1 MESLSSCARC
11 SGRRAEGGGWMGGWW
26 GDGSGWGERRTA
38 GEGHGQ
44 AVGPRHGVGGGQ
56 RAVEGAAGRDQ
67 AVAAS
72 TRRVW
77 TCGRWVGRVRG
88 GAGPSSPVRPPL
100 SACGQAPLPSGS
112 GHPLP
117 KAGSPPR
124 APGVLD
130 LGPLRTRLLKGPS
143 ACLQKGRASWAAC
156 VHCGPPRG
164 CVQGHSAS
172 RGASPRGQVFSHSHL
187 AEWDISRGQQAETA
201 TWSMAG
207 R

>member
-1 MESLSSCARC
+1 MDGRVV
-11 SGRRAEGGGWMGGWW
+11 GRRERVGGEEDGGRRSRTGSRTKARRGRWAEGCRGGGWQGPGR
-26 GDGSGWGERRTA
+26 GREHAESVDVRPVG
-38 GEGHGQ
+38 
-44 AVGPRHGVGGGQ
+44 GPRAGGS
-56 RAVEGAAGRDQ
+56 RAV
-67 AVAAS
+67 VPS
-72 TRRVW
+72 P
-77 TCGRWVGRVRG
+77 
-88 GAGPSSPVRPPL
+88 PSSFRLWTGPAALRVGAPPPKSRP
-100 SACGQAPLPSGS
+100 
-112 GHPLP
+112 
-117 KAGSPPR
+117 PPR

>member
-72 TRRVW
+72 TRRAW

-117 KAGSPPR
+117 KAGPPPGPWRSRPGPAQNPASER
-124 APGVLD
+124 AICLPPEGESQLGSLCPLWPTSGVCP
-130 LGPLRTRLLKGPS
+130 GPLCQQGRVSPGAGLLT
-143 ACLQKGRASWAAC
+143 L
-156 VHCGPPRG
+156 PPG
-164 CVQGHSAS
+164 
-172 RGASPRGQVFSHSHL
+172 
-187 AEWDISRGQQAETA
+187 
-201 TWSMAG
+201 
-207 R
+207 